1 MMVTASKEK
10 AQASLKACKEML
22 EALKTSSPISPDIL
36 ESAKRVVLNR
46 CEGELC
52 TSQYWATM
60 MSGIQEES
68 IPLKGPLSVTDFH
81 VVIESMT

>member
-1 MMVTASKEK
+1 MTVTASKEK
-10 AQASLKACKEML
+10 AQTALKACKETLDTLQMPN
-22 EALKTSSPISPDIL
+22 PISPDNL
-36 ESAKRVVLNR
+36 ESAKCAILNHHK
-46 CEGELC
+46 GELC

-81 VVIESMT
+81 AVIESMT